1 MSIRTSKNNKG
12 RTLSG
17 RSPVRTLLESMLA
30 AAMAW
35 VARKKDKNT
44 GNRIGKVT
52 QVEDIVKY
60 GKDTFSL
67 YGRCGRKSISIN
79 DIRGKAVY
87 LRVLPSG
94 RLETADY
101 FLFCIG
107 AGRYILTD
115 WMTVWRTLSQMYHHK
130 GTVIYKDCWRLDRVR
145 FVTLLQRETS
155 DKIHSIH
162 KGDL

>member
-1 MSIRTSKNNKG
+1 MMSIRTSKNSKG
-12 RTLSG
+12 NTLSV

-30 AAMAW
+30 AAMTW
-35 VARKKDKNT
+35 VARKKDKKT

-67 YGRCGRKSISIN
+67 YGRCGEKTISIN

-94 RLETADY
+94 RMDTADH
-101 FLFCIG
+101 FLFCLG
-107 AGRYILTD
+107 SGKYLLTD
-115 WMTVWRTLSQMYHHK
+115 WLTVWHVMEQLYRDR
-130 GTVIYKDCWRLDRVR
+130 GTVIYKDAWRLDRVK
-145 FVTLLQRETS
+145 FISLLQIAVS
-155 DKIHSIH
+155 GKISIH
-162 KGDL
+162 KGNL